1 MSLIIDA
8 LKKAQELRSKDL
20 RGEIL
25 LRNAYPKNKKRI
37 KGSGKQWGAVGF
49 GALGVFLFLF
59 LVLRPI
65 SLPPSPSTPQVIAS
79 LKKGESAPIEEE
91 KGFEISKEV
100 SGQEPSGELKGQ
112 SNLIESKGK
121 EKEESPISPPPSFG
135 EKSLSRV
142 NLKKEKH
149 DQTPSS
155 TPLPSLKEG
164 TSEKSIKVEGDGKKE
179 PTLSFE
185 AINQFNLGV
194 SYQNR
199 KDYVK
204 AIEAYKR
211 AIELDPN
218 YIEAYNNLGIL
229 YQEIG
234 DDHSAYETYQR
245 LINVNPDYEKVYN
258 NLGLLFYQRG
268 QYGEALEAFQKA
280 LTINPKN
287 LESYLNLGVIYKKQ
301 GQWEKAVSSYQKALS
316 INPLHKE
323 THYNIGLLYEQRGE
337 IELAVGHYQKFI
349 QLASQSY
356 PELASRVQRHLN
368 VLIKAREGK

>member
-8 LKKAQELRSKDL
+8 LKKAQELRSKDP
-20 RGEIL
+20 RGEIFM
-25 LRNAYPKNKKRI
+25 RNAFPKNKKRI

-49 GALGVFLFLF
+49 GAMGVFLFLF

-65 SLPPSPSTPQVIAS
+65 SPPPSPSTPQVIAS
-79 LKKGESAPIEEE
+79 LKKGESASIEEVRVS
-91 KGFEISKEV
+91 EISKKV
-100 SGQEPSGELKGQ
+100 YDQEPSEEFKDQ

-121 EKEESPISPPPSFG
+121 EKEEQPIISAPSLM
-135 EKSLSRV
+135 EKPCSRLSF
-142 NLKKEKH
+142 KKEKH

-155 TPLPSLKEG
+155 TLIPSLKEG
-164 TSEKSIKVEGDGKKE
+164 TSEKSIKVEGEGKKE
-179 PTLSFE
+179 PPFSSE
-185 AINQFNLGV
+185 VINQFNLGV

-199 KDYVK
+199 KNYVK
-204 AIEAYKR
+204 AIEAYKK
-211 AIELDPN
+211 AIELDPT

-234 DDHSAYETYQR
+234 DDHSAYETYQS
-245 LINVNPDYEKVYN
+245 LIRVKPDYEKVYN
-258 NLGLLFYQRG
+258 NLGILFYQRG
-268 QYGEALEAFQKA
+268 QYGEALESFQKA

-301 GQWEKAVSSYQKALS
+301 GQWEKAVESYQKALS

-337 IELAVGHYQKFI
+337 VELAIGHYHKFI
-349 QLASQSY
+349 QLASQTY

-368 VLIKAREGK
+368 ALIKAREGK